1 MKKYLAIAASVLFH
15 PMLMP
20 LLGLFLIF
28 NSGTHISFVPS
39 DYRLMA
45 YLIVL
50 GTSCLLPL
58 SLVPLMLQFKL
69 IENLRM
75 ETRKERIIPVFTTG
89 LFYILGFFLLRQ
101 LGLPV
106 FIYQF
111 VFGSLIALFT
121 ALAITLFWKIS
132 LHLVGIG
139 GVTGAV
145 VALSLIMGLGI
156 TPVLVALFWIA
167 AITASARLYLGA
179 HTPSQTLAGFA
190 LGFLIVMGMPLALS
204 WF

>member
-1 MKKYLAIAASVLFH
+1 MKKQLAVAVSVLFH

-28 NSGTHISFVPS
+28 NSGTHISFVPHN
-39 DYRLMA
+39 YRLMA

-75 ETRKERIIPVFTTG
+75 ETRKERIIPVFSTG
-89 LFYILGFFLLRQ
+89 LFYILGFYLLRQ
-101 LGLPV
+101 LGLPA

-111 VFGSLIALFT
+111 VFGSLIALFA

-156 TPVLVALFWIA
+156 TPVLVALFWVA
-167 AITASARLYLGA
+167 GITASARLYLGA
-179 HTPSQTLAGFA
+179 HTPLQTLAGFL
-190 LGFLIVMGMPLALS
+190 LGFIIVMGLPLALS